1 MASCSHK
8 WRLEGKQLLTTPH
21 GGLPLQSVRKNL
33 MGFNDEKLVA
43 MIDRKKSTTERWRVA
58 QIELIGAAN
67 GLIDSTEMAH
77 RLGVAPE
84 TLNEMVKNG
93 EILSV
98 DFDQKAKFPVRQLT
112 KDGDTLTGFT
122 SVLQKLRSIGIDG
135 WMALD
140 ILCSSTP
147 KFGLSPFELLE
158 RNRSTDALED
168 ATAYENQ
175 GCP

>member
-1 MASCSHK
+1 M
-8 WRLEGKQLLTTPH
+8 TTPH
-21 GGLPLQSVRKNL
+21 GRLPVQSVRKNL
-33 MGFNDEKLVA
+33 MRFNDEKLVA
-43 MIDRKKSTTERWRVA
+43 MIDRKKSGTEKWRDIQVA
-58 QIELIGAAN
+58 LIGAAN

-84 TLNEMVKNG
+84 TLDEMVKNG

-98 DFDQKAKFPVRQLT
+98 DFGEKAKFPVRQLT
-112 KDGDTLTGFT
+112 KDGGTLTGFP

-135 WMALD
+135 WMALN

-147 KFGLSPFELLE
+147 KFGRSPFELLE
-158 RNRSTDALED
+158 HNRVADALED